1 MARRMLTVRLADE
14 LVETLKEKAEADA
27 IPVTELVTRLL
38 RRGLN
43 EAGEPKANDEIASL
57 EQRLHQLE
65 NRLEKSAIEQRLH
78 QLENRFEKST
88 GQFEILESLFTRM
101 IRVSA

>member
-38 RRGLN
+38 RRGLTDVDQPQA
-43 EAGEPKANDEIASL
+43 EGIAELQARLLELESRL
-57 EQRLHQLE
+57 EQSTSDFERKLA
-65 NRLEKSAIEQRLH
+65 STAG
-78 QLENRFEKST
+78 RFET
-88 GQFEILESLFTRM
+88 LESLFTRM
-101 IRVSA
+101 IPTFSRNG

>member
-38 RRGLN
+38 RRGLSN
-43 EAGEPKANDEIASL
+43 VDQPQAEGIAELQARLLELEGRL
-57 EQRLHQLE
+57 EQSTSDLESKLERTAGRFETLE
-65 NRLEKSAIEQRLH
+65 N
-78 QLENRFEKST
+78 
-88 GQFEILESLFTRM
+88 LFARM
-101 IRVSA
+101 IPAFSRNG